1 MAAKAQID
9 VTKYPNGNLK
19 VVTMKGKGLVEV
31 FMIPVKT
38 TQQIP
43 SLASRSNIGPGLFVY
58 DSKANANSNNNI
70 SRGSPRVLQSGA
82 KPQPQGTHGKRRATF
97 HVKGELVLNKSSL
110 AADHLR
116 QNSPIADLILSPSNN
131 EGSSKQ
137 PVGNGVNNFL
147 DLSIENINVSQED
160 DRIMVPVENK
170 DGAIKSMAEIPLDS
184 AKPPVHEPSS
194 NISADDSS
202 SEDSFDKLNMKNDQ
216 KDNIKDFV
224 FRIANFAYKFNP
236 NKKSIADFFNKQM
249 TIKYKNK
256 MLKTMLAVMLQIIV
270 QEILIM
276 SHYDNLKA
284 NFYIRLGI
292 FVWIFTTALFIFVS
306 TKVYRVAIIGLI
318 LTKTVIY
325 LADIITLRATTGQRD
340 EASELAFYVFIYQ
353 AMIDSLIF
361 LSMGKI
367 TIIFRSLS
375 CALFTHLER
384 HIHGHHHSC
393 CVGYT
398 IQLRLNSIATL
409 DVVLLL
415 FLQFCRSFQSFRYGA
430 QPLLQLHQN

>member
-1 MAAKAQID
+1 LAAKAQID

-43 SLASRSNIGPGLFVY
+43 SLASRSNIGPSLFVY
-58 DSKANANSNNNI
+58 DSKANPNSNNNI
-70 SRGSPRVLQSGA
+70 SRGSPRVLQLGA

-97 HVKGELVLNKSSL
+97 HVKGELVMNKSSL
-110 AADHLR
+110 GADHLR

-137 PVGNGVNNFL
+137 PVGNGMNNFL

-170 DGAIKSMAEIPLDS
+170 DGAIKGMAEIPLDS

-284 NFYIRLGI
+284 NFYIRLGL
-292 FVWIFTTALFIFVS
+292 FVWIFSTALFIFVS

-325 LADIITLRATTGQRD
+325 LADIITLRASTGQRD
-340 EASELAFYVFIYQ
+340 EATELAFYVFIYQ

-367 TIIFRSLS
+367 IIIL
-375 CALFTHLER
+375 
-384 HIHGHHHSC
+384 
-393 CVGYT
+393 
-398 IQLRLNSIATL
+398 
-409 DVVLLL
+409 
-415 FLQFCRSFQSFRYGA
+415 
-430 QPLLQLHQN
+430 